1 MIKEA
6 WTQEEID
13 TAKYMHLCY
22 LEATKL
28 LNPKSYNKNAQK
40 PFDKLTKEQQF
51 IDLFITRKMLNL
63 VGDASKK
70 VSSNPVLEELKS
82 IRRILEDMNNKI
94 GPKKNWWE
102 TDNTGPPPTS
112 GY

>member
-51 IDLFITRKMLNL
+51 IDLFIARKMLNL
-63 VGDASKK
+63 VGYCPYYPYMLQKALKRFQATQS
-70 VSSNPVLEELKS
+70 LKS
-82 IRRILEDMNNKI
+82 
-94 GPKKNWWE
+94 
-102 TDNTGPPPTS
+102 
-112 GY
+112 